1 MKLYRFDNS
10 GVTETAFA
18 SDRDDL
24 EDLLV
29 DNFGADLSKLA
40 EEYDLTEEAYLLA
53 WSEVDPSESLTV
65 SDESGENRVTQTVA
79 EWTAE
84 WMATEGKRGLFT
96 SSEV

>member
-29 DNFGADLSKLA
+29 ENFGADISKLA
-40 EEYDLTEEAYLLA
+40 EEHDLTEEAYLLA
-53 WSEVDPSESLTV
+53 WAEVDPSDLLTIT
-65 SDESGENRVTQTVA
+65 DEDGYTARTRTVA
-79 EWTAE
+79 EWVAE

-96 SSEV
+96 CSEV